1 MKRLFRESKQIAN
14 ENIFKSF
21 KDYIDSGINDNDKV
35 FVIPPNPDELTDNE
49 DECDNNE
56 LPNEVA
62 GK

>member
-1 MKRLFRESKQIAN
+1 MKRLFRESKQTAN
-14 ENIFKSF
+14 ENIFKGF

-56 LPNEVA
+56 LPNVVA